1 MSSYRLSKAAEND
14 LIEIAEYGDE
24 QFGVTQSNKYRDQLK
39 RRFALIATQPLFF
52 PEVNHIHE
60 GYRRS
65 VCGSHS
71 IYYKIEG
78 DVILIVRILGKQDL
92 SNL

>member
-14 LIEIAEYGDE
+14 LIQIAEYGYE

-39 RRFALIATQPLFF
+39 RRFVLIVKQPLFF

-71 IYYKIEG
+71 IYYKIEK
-78 DVILIVRILGKQDL
+78 DNILIVRILGRQDL
-92 SNL
+92 NTL